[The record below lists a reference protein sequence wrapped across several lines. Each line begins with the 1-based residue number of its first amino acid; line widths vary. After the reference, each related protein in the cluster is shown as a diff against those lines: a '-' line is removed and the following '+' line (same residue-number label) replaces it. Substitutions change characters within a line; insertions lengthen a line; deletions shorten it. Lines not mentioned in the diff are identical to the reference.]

1 MNTFE
6 LGCAVLSSA
15 TYRDGR
21 KEANWTP
28 PAPGAVKLDYVVDKS
43 TGFEATAY
51 QYQGRV
57 VIAYAGTDPS
67 DKHDLAADAILGFG
81 LTQAQMNQAADFYE
95 RVKANNGANITFTGH
110 SLGGGLAA
118 LMGVFFNK
126 EAVTFDPA
134 PFRVA
139 ASLSNAQALQRY
151 LTTATATRLAYAPDT
166 DLASY
171 TTTEQSL
178 ATAQPALFAALAAV
192 ALGTAVLP
200 LGQWISAALAG
211 FLLTRPYLD
220 LTRRRFAANPASR
233 PSPSVASS

>member
-1 MNTFE
+1 
-6 LGCAVLSSA
+6 
-15 TYRDGR
+15 
-21 KEANWTP
+21 
-28 PAPGAVKLDYVVDKS
+28 
-43 TGFEATAY
+43 
-51 QYQGRV
+51 
-57 VIAYAGTDPS
+57 
-67 DKHDLAADAILGFG
+67 
-81 LTQAQMNQAADFYE
+81 
-95 RVKANNGANITFTGH
+95 H

-151 LTTATATRLAYAPDT
+151 LTTATATRPAYAPDT

-178 ATAQPALFAALAAV
+178 ATAQPALFAALTAV

-211 FLLTRPYLD
+211 FLLTRPYPTAIRGESGIKAIAVSGEF
-220 LTRRRFAANPASR
+220 LTGGVK
-233 PSPSVASS
+233 VAGITVF